1 MAEMILRPGLD
12 PSKPYL
18 AKWLSFVAG
27 GQLKKDLDNNAVRC
41 FDGQMTHWLSSPIC
55 NQQMAVAGSLN
66 LTEAHCMRPQHENE
80 S

>member
-1 MAEMILRPGLD
+1 MFNLRSNSMAAMMLRPGLD

-41 FDGQMTHWLSSPIC
+41 FDGLKLSSLIC
-55 NQQMAVAGSLN
+55 KK
-66 LTEAHCMRPQHENE
+66 
-80 S
+80 